1 MGTLDRYQKSGGF
14 LQLLQLIETCGP
26 QKQEKFLSMVK
37 EEDPRWSEAIQKKL
51 LTMDKIMTWSDE
63 VISEI
68 AGSLQELT
76 LAIAFHGLRPEDR
89 QRFYRTFSFS
99 QRRKIDDL
107 FETNKPSP
115 ADISA
120 AYIKILVEVR
130 KLMHEGALRADK
142 VDPEVF
148 VPDGIEDALRK
159 GADMSSAKPVLAA
172 VASPAAEKHVL
183 ESPKQAGSGGADPE
197 ELRTIRKKLIVLS
210 EENNSLKQ
218 DIQNLNAKIEQIL
231 NSSPGEYTDLIK
243 NFWSDKWKEVET
255 NRFSFG
261 SKKGI

>member
-26 QKQEKFLSMVK
+26 QKQEKFLNMVN
-37 EEDPRWSEAIQKKL
+37 EEDPRWSLAIQKKM

-68 AGSLQELT
+68 AGSVQELT
-76 LAIAFHGLRPEDR
+76 LAVAFHGLKPEDR

-107 FETNKPSP
+107 FETNKPTP

-120 AYIKILVEVR
+120 AYIKIFTEVR
-130 KLMHEGALRADK
+130 RLMHEGALRSDK

-159 GADMSSAKPVLAA
+159 GADMTPVKTSPTLA
-172 VASPAAEKHVL
+172 VVEKEVTVDH
-183 ESPKQAGSGGADPE
+183 SKQAASSSVDAD
-197 ELRTIRKKLIVLS
+197 ELRNLRKKLIVLA

-218 DIQNLNAKIEQIL
+218 DMQNLKAKIEQI
-231 NSSPGEYTDLIK
+231 
-243 NFWSDKWKEVET
+243 
-255 NRFSFG
+255 
-261 SKKGI
+261 KKIAA